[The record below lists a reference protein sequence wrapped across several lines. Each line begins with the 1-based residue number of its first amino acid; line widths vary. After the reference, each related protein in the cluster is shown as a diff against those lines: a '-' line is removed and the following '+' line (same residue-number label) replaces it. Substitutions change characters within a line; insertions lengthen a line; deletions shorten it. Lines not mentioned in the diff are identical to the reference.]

1 MRLRMPLVLSAVL
14 ASMLISLAGGAG
26 AALSQFSLTFT
37 GKHVADA
44 SFPAGLHHEGRFTAS
59 APFCP
64 AGSAVDTRHV
74 QDPPLWVERTHT
86 CDDGSGS
93 IIVSMPNVT
102 GEHEGSGSWQIIRG
116 TGKYE
121 NLRGSGTYIGQ
132 RLSGDPADFVSIT
145 YQTTW
150 KGLVDFDAAP
160 PALTLTATATK
171 LKLPRRTYSVRVALV
186 VRNEEPGARVT
197 YSLIVQSRGQF
208 VPGGSRQGSTTA
220 GRAAFTLRITP
231 PRTARAVQISVR
243 ASDPVGNENT
253 TTRSVKLP

>member
-1 MRLRMPLVLSAVL
+1 MVL
-14 ASMLISLAGGAG
+14 AGALVSLAGGAG
-26 AALSQFSLTFT
+26 AAPRQFSLTFT
-37 GKHVADA
+37 GNHVADA

-59 APFCP
+59 APFCS

-102 GEHEGSGSWQIIRG
+102 GEHDGGSGSWQTIRG

-132 RLSGDPADFVSIT
+132 RLSGDPADFLSIT
-145 YQTTW
+145 YRTTW

-160 PALTLTATATK
+160 PALTVTATAIK
-171 LKLPRRTYSVRVALV
+171 LKLPKRTYSRRVALAI
-186 VRNEEPGARVT
+186 RNEDPGALVT
-197 YSLIVQSRGQF
+197 YLLIVQARSQY
-208 VPGGSRQGSTTA
+208 VSGGSRQGSTTA
-220 GRAAFTLRITP
+220 GRATFALRITP
-231 PRTARAVQISVR
+231 PRAARAVQISVR
-243 ASDPVGNENT
+243 AADRIGNEST
-253 TTRSVKLP
+253 TTRSVRLP